1 MGGHNKDQ
9 KSAMEGRL
17 VVDRVR
23 NGQIGGY
30 AKRCLEIDLL
40 PSTPLHDKQASG
52 IEALHD
58 RAHRSRAPGRRFP
71 ARQRAAQG
79 SCWDVKAVKARGSV
93 LNFAQRR
100 DSQRA
105 FLRTTTLQFL

>member
-1 MGGHNKDQ
+1 
-9 KSAMEGRL
+9 MEAGL
-17 VVDRVR
+17 AVDRVR

-58 RAHRSRAPGRRFP
+58 RGHRSRADVFLHGNALRKD
-71 ARQRAAQG
+71 RAG
-79 SCWDVKAVKARGSV
+79 V
-93 LNFAQRR
+93 
-100 DSQRA
+100 
-105 FLRTTTLQFL
+105 